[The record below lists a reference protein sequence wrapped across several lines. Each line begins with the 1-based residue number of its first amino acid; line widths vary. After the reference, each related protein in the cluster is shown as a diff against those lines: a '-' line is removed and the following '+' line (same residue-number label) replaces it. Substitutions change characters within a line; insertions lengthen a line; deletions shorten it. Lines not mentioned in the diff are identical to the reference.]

1 MTVLDE
7 IGAAVAEVGARASG
21 SVVRIGRDGGR
32 GAGVVVR
39 DGHVLTSAH
48 NLRGSTVTVTFAD
61 GRVEMGEVKAAD
73 IEGDLAVVAADTT
86 GAPPI
91 AWEPAEPALGQVVF
105 ALAPGRG
112 PAGWVT
118 GGRVT
123 AGHVSALGAAFR
135 GPRGR
140 VIEDGFE
147 HTALVGRGSSG
158 GPVVDASGGLVGL
171 NTHRPGD
178 GLYLAIPANQALA
191 DRVDALARG
200 VAPTRRRLGVALV
213 PPHVAR
219 RLRAA
224 VGLAERDGLLV
235 RDVDEAG
242 PAGRA
247 GIRAGD
253 LIVAVAGT
261 EVTSVDA
268 LLSAVEGHT
277 DGALAVTLVRGAE
290 ELTVE
295 VSFEAPPKAEAE

>member
-1 MTVLDE
+1 MTVLDD
-7 IGAAVAEVGARASG
+7 IGAAVADVGTRVRG

-73 IEGDLAVVAADTT
+73 IEGDLAVVAVDTT

-91 AWEPAEPALGQVVF
+91 AWEPADPTLGQVVF
-105 ALAPGRG
+105 APAPGRG
-112 PAGWVT
+112 SA
-118 GGRVT
+118 GRVT
-123 AGHVSALGAAFR
+123 AGHVAALGAAFR

-191 DRVDALARG
+191 ERVDALARG
-200 VAPTRRRLGVALV
+200 EAPTRRRLGVALV

-224 VGLAERDGLLV
+224 VGLAHRDGLLV

-268 LLSAVEGHT
+268 LLSAVEGHA

>member
-1 MTVLDE
+1 MSVLDE
-7 IGAAVAEVGARASG
+7 IGAAVAEVGTRAGG
-21 SVVRIGRDGGR
+21 SVVRIGRDGR

-39 DGHVLTSAH
+39 EGHVLTSAH
-48 NLRGSTVTVTFAD
+48 NLRGSTVTVTFAG
-61 GRVEMGEVKAAD
+61 GRAETGEVKAAD
-73 IEGDLAVVAADTT
+73 IEGDLAVVAVDTT
-86 GAPPI
+86 GAPAI
-91 AWEPAEPALGQVVF
+91 SWEPAEPALGQVVF
-105 ALAPGRG
+105 ALGPGRS
-112 PAGWVT
+112 AA
-118 GGRVT
+118 GRVT

-158 GPVVDASGGLVGL
+158 GPVVDAAGRLVGL

-178 GLYLAIPANQALA
+178 GLYLAIPANQSLA

-224 VGLAERDGLLV
+224 VGLADRDGLLV
-235 RDVDEAG
+235 RDVDEGG

-253 LIVAVAGT
+253 LIVSIGGVAVM
-261 EVTSVDA
+261 SVDG
-268 LLSAVEGHT
+268 LLAAVEGHAE
-277 DGALAVTLVRGAE
+277 GAPLTVTVVRGADE
-290 ELTVE
+290 VTVE
-295 VSFEAPPKAEAE
+295 VSFEAPPTAEAE

>member
-7 IGAAVAEVGARASG
+7 IGAAVADVGARAG
-21 SVVRIGRDGGR
+21 RSVVRIGRDGGR

-48 NLRGSTVTVTFAD
+48 NLRGPNVTVTFAD
-61 GRVEMGEVKAAD
+61 GRIETGEVKAAD
-73 IEGDLAVVAADTT
+73 IEGDLAVIAVDTT
-86 GAPPI
+86 GAPAI
-91 AWEPAEPALGQVVF
+91 AWEPAAPALGQVVF
-105 ALAPGRG
+105 ALGPGRG
-112 PAGWVT
+112 PAGSA
-118 GGRVT
+118 GRVT
-123 AGHVSALGAAFR
+123 AGHVSALEVAFR

-158 GPVVDASGGLVGL
+158 GPVVDGAGRLVGL

-178 GLYLAIPANQALA
+178 GLYLAIPATPALA
-191 DRVDALARG
+191 ERVDALARG

-213 PPHVAR
+213 PPPVAR

-224 VGLAERDGLLV
+224 VGLPERNGLLV
-235 RDVDEAG
+235 RDVDESG
-242 PAGRA
+242 PAAAA

-253 LIVAVAGT
+253 LIVAVAGVD
-261 EVTSVDA
+261 VTSVDG

-277 DGALAVTLVRGAE
+277 DGSPLELKLVRGTE

-295 VSFEAPPKAEAE
+295 VNFAARPEGEAG

>member
-7 IGAAVAEVGARASG
+7 IGAAVADVGTRAGG
-21 SVVRIGRDGGR
+21 SVVRIGRDGR

-39 DGHVLTSAH
+39 DGQVLTSAH

-61 GRVEMGEVKAAD
+61 GRVQTGEVKAAD
-73 IEGDLAVVAADTT
+73 VEGDLAVVAVDTT
-86 GAPPI
+86 GSPAI
-91 AWEPAEPALGQVVF
+91 TWEPTEPALGQVVF
-105 ALAPGRG
+105 ALGPGRG
-112 PAGWVT
+112 TA
-118 GGRVT
+118 GRVT
-123 AGHVSALGAAFR
+123 AGHVSAVGAAFR

-158 GPVVDASGGLVGL
+158 GPVVDGSGRLVGL

-224 VGLAERDGLLV
+224 VGLEDRAGLLV
-235 RDVDEAG
+235 RDVDDAG

-253 LIVAVAGT
+253 LIVAVAGVD
-261 EVTSVDA
+261 VTSVDD
-268 LLSAVEGHT
+268 LLAAVEGHA
-277 DGALAVTLVRGAE
+277 DGAPLVVTVVRGTDE
-290 ELTVE
+290 VTVD
-295 VSFEAPPKAEAE
+295 VSFEAPPAAEGE

>member
-7 IGAAVAEVGARASG
+7 IGAAVADVATRAGG

-48 NLRGSTVTVTFAD
+48 NLRGSTVTVTFPD
-61 GRVEMGEVKAAD
+61 GRVATGEVKAAD
-73 IEGDLAVVAADTT
+73 IEGDLAVVAVDTT
-86 GAPPI
+86 GAPAI

-105 ALAPGRG
+105 ALGPSRG
-112 PAGWVT
+112 PA
-118 GGRVT
+118 GRVT

-158 GPVVDASGGLVGL
+158 GPVVDGAGRLVGL

-191 DRVDALARG
+191 ERVDALARG

-213 PPHVAR
+213 APHVAR

-224 VGLAERDGLLV
+224 VGLADREGLLV
-235 RDVDEAG
+235 RDTDDTG
-242 PAGRA
+242 PAARA

-253 LIVAVAGT
+253 LIVAVGGV
-261 EVTSVDA
+261 EVTSVDG
-268 LLSAVEGHT
+268 LLSAVEGHAEGT
-277 DGALAVTLVRGAE
+277 PLVVTVVRGTE
-290 ELTVE
+290 EVTVE
-295 VSFEAPPKAEAE
+295 VSFEATPSEGAE